1 MLTIIVLAK
10 RDRRHHHCHYGR
22 RRRCHYANHHHWH
35 DIAHRADPRLPW
47 SQICVCA
54 FESCLLRAD
63 GCIAQ
68 AVAAVGKTPIF
79 WTDLLDA
86 RIRVFDVGLA
96 QD

>member
-1 MLTIIVLAK
+1 MDASHCLLKIY
-10 RDRRHHHCHYGR
+10 RDTF
-22 RRRCHYANHHHWH
+22 WKK
-35 DIAHRADPRLPW
+35 HRLNKHSADTRAVMASADPRLPW

-86 RIRVFDVGLA
+86 RIRVFDEGLA